1 MLVSR
6 GRLSLQVP
14 AEAYIAQAFSQ
25 PGVRVAAL
33 TPEIAVRASYL
44 PGQLH
49 EDPADRLLVSTAM
62 VMGLRL
68 MTRDRRI
75 LEYGAAGYLPI
86 VRC

>member
-14 AEAYIAQAFSQ
+14 AEAYIAQAFGQ

-33 TPEIAVRASYL
+33 TPEVAVRASTL
-44 PGQLH
+44 PGELH
-49 EDPADRLLVSTAM
+49 EDPADRLLISTAI

-68 MTRDRRI
+68 ITRDRRI
-75 LEYGAAGYLPI
+75 LDYGAAGYLPV